1 MIEYTMIKKHF
12 SHLNKSFLFC
22 ALLVFS
28 ATLAMLVVTNSMVTT
43 TELQHTYYAAS
54 VDMVDQRMN
63 SLFYEINNFPR
74 YPGNDI
80 LFLANLSDTKNN
92 NIKTL
97 ENDFLTF
104 IKENTAYAKISYMA
118 TDGQTLAA
126 VGFNGKDYQ
135 IIPPE
140 KELNDKQADWF
151 GKIISLNKGDVYIS
165 HLNRD
170 SVSNNV
176 MPIIKYG
183 TPVYTDDGILSGLII
198 CSVNAN
204 YFLEDIRQSQRKGEE
219 VFLIDNTGQ
228 YLAHPDKT
236 KEFSLGSK
244 NGANFK
250 NDYPAAFEQ
259 IAGGSDKR
267 VLEVGDRIFS
277 FRYVYPTASSFAI
290 YKGAGKITNPASKD
304 YFWVMLSI
312 VNKHDM
318 EKQTAEASKQ
328 NILFLIFS
336 GVTLVIVY
344 ILVFLLVFKAEEKS
358 RI

>member
-1 MIEYTMIKKHF
+1 MI
-12 SHLNKSFLFC
+12 NKSFLFC
-22 ALLVFS
+22 ALLVFCVV
-28 ATLAMLVVTNSMVTT
+28 LALLVAVNSMTTT
-43 TELQHTYYAAS
+43 TEIQHAHYATS

-80 LFLANLSDTKNN
+80 LFLANLFDTKHN

-118 TDGQTLAA
+118 PNGQTLAA

-135 IIPPE
+135 IISPE
-140 KELNDKQADWF
+140 KELNYKKTDWF
-151 GKIISLNKGDVYIS
+151 GKIISLDRGYVYIS
-165 HLNRD
+165 HLNQD
-170 SVSNNV
+170 SVNNNV

-183 TPVYTDDGILSGLII
+183 TPVYTDDGILSGLIV

-236 KEFSLGSK
+236 KEFGSGSG

-250 NDYPAAFEQ
+250 NDYPNAFEK
-259 IAGGSDKR
+259 IVGGSDKR
-267 VLEVGDRIFS
+267 VLEVGDHIFS

-290 YKGAGKITNPASKD
+290 YKGAGKISNPASKD

-312 VNKHDM
+312 VDKHDM
-318 EKQTAEASKQ
+318 EKQTVEASKQ
-328 NILFLIFS
+328 NILFLTFS
-336 GVTLVIVY
+336 GATLAIVY
-344 ILVFLLVFKAEEKS
+344 ILVFLLVFKVGKKS
-358 RI
+358 RV